1 MWTQA
6 RNLPW
11 EREKKSASVEKTVAC
26 YRQTSSAD
34 VKTNGEAC
42 AASAEQSE
50 SALIARNHTANRKL
64 VDSNFA

>member
-26 YRQTSSAD
+26 YRQNPSAD
-34 VKTNGEAC
+34 VKANREPFAVSTK
-42 AASAEQSE
+42 SM
-50 SALIARNHTANRKL
+50 SALI
-64 VDSNFA
+64 SQ